1 MARQGGTSTEW
12 KRLREQ
18 AFRIYGHSCVICGEV
33 AREIDH
39 IIELDQGGL
48 DEIGNL
54 QPLCTDCHKRKTAA
68 YNSKRLTKN
77 KKETTRRLL
86 PLSLACRPSMSYI
99 AKRTELTAQ
108 YNAGSTHHAI
118 NRR

>member
-18 AFRIYGHSCVICGEV
+18 AFRIYGTSCVICGEV
-33 AREIDH
+33 AKEIDH

-54 QPLCTDCHKRKTAA
+54 QPLCKDCHKRKTAA
-68 YNSKRLTKN
+68 YNSKRMTKTPQSN
-77 KKETTRRLL
+77 GFFLSRATHD
-86 PLSLACRPSMSYI
+86 PVSVNSLSLMKKIEPPM
-99 AKRTELTAQ
+99 AK
-108 YNAGSTHHAI
+108 N
-118 NRR
+118 

>member
-18 AFRIYGHSCVICGEV
+18 AFRIYGTSCVICGEV
-33 AREIDH
+33 AKEIDH

-68 YNSKRLTKN
+68 YNSKRMTKTHKN
-77 KKETTRRLL
+77 GQFFYTRATLDAL
-86 PLSLACRPSMSYI
+86 SVNSLSLMKKIEPPM
-99 AKRTELTAQ
+99 AK
-108 YNAGSTHHAI
+108 N
-118 NRR
+118 